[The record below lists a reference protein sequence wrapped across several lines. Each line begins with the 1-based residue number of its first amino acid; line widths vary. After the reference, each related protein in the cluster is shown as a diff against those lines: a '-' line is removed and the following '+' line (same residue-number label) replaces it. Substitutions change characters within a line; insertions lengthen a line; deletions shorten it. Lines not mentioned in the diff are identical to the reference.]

1 MLTFLFSTVDMYI
14 RAMKIIETP
23 IPGLLEIEPTIFGD
37 DRGYFYES
45 YNKDAFHKA
54 GITVEFVQDNQSLS
68 SKGVLRGLHFQNP
81 PHAQGKLV
89 RVIAGAVL
97 DVALDIRVGSPTYG
111 QHHKVEL
118 TGENKK
124 MFWVPPGFA
133 HGFLTLKDDTIF
145 AYKCTA
151 LYNKESE
158 GAVLWNDPQ
167 LNINWNI
174 DSPLVSEKDQEA
186 PAFDKLKSQF
196 QFI

>member
-1 MLTFLFSTVDMYI
+1 MLTLLFSFTDMYI
-14 RAMKIIETP
+14 RNMKIIKTP
-23 IPGLLEIEPTIFGD
+23 IPGLLEIEPAIFGD

-45 YNKDAFHKA
+45 YNKDAFHQV
-54 GITVEFVQDNQSLS
+54 GITADFVQDNQSLS

-89 RVIAGAVL
+89 RVISGAVL

-111 QHHKVEL
+111 QHYSVEL

-124 MFWVPPGFA
+124 MFWIPPGFA
-133 HGFLTLKDDTIF
+133 HGFLTLENDTIF

-151 LYNKESE
+151 LYNKASE

-174 DSPLVSEKDQEA
+174 DAPLVSAKDQEA
-186 PAFDKLKSQF
+186 PAFNTLKSQF
-196 QFI
+196 QFT

>member
-1 MLTFLFSTVDMYI
+1 MLTLLFSFTDMYI
-14 RAMKIIETP
+14 RNMKIIKTP
-23 IPGLLEIEPTIFGD
+23 IPGLLEIEPAIFGD

-45 YNKDAFHKA
+45 YNKDAFYQV
-54 GITVEFVQDNQSLS
+54 GITADFVQDNQSLS

-81 PHAQGKLV
+81 PHVQGKLV
-89 RVIAGAVL
+89 RVISGAVL

-111 QHHKVEL
+111 QHYSVEL

-124 MFWVPPGFA
+124 MFWIPPGFA
-133 HGFLTLKDDTIF
+133 HGFLTLENDTIF

-151 LYNKESE
+151 LYNKASE

-174 DSPLVSEKDQEA
+174 DAPLVSAKDQEA
-186 PAFDKLKSQF
+186 PAFNTLKSQF
-196 QFI
+196 QFT

>member
-54 GITVEFVQDNQSLS
+54 GITAEFVQDNQSLS

-124 MFWVPPGFA
+124 MFWIPPGFA

-151 LYNKESE
+151 LYNKENE

-174 DSPLVSEKDQEA
+174 DTPLVSKKDQEA

>member
-54 GITVEFVQDNQSLS
+54 GITAEFVQDNQSLS

-174 DSPLVSEKDQEA
+174 DAPLVSEKDQEA

>member
-1 MLTFLFSTVDMYI
+1 MLTLLFSFTDMYI
-14 RAMKIIETP
+14 RNMKIIKTP
-23 IPGLLEIEPTIFGD
+23 IPGLLEIEPAIFGD

-45 YNKDAFHKA
+45 YNKDAFYQV
-54 GITVEFVQDNQSLS
+54 GITADFVQDNQSLS

-89 RVIAGAVL
+89 RVISGAVL

-111 QHHKVEL
+111 QHYSVEL

-124 MFWVPPGFA
+124 MFWIPPGFA
-133 HGFLTLKDDTIF
+133 HGFLTLENDTIF

-151 LYNKESE
+151 LYNKASE

-174 DSPLVSEKDQEA
+174 DAPLVSAKDQEA
-186 PAFDKLKSQF
+186 PAFNTLKSQF
-196 QFI
+196 QFT